1 MRTNLP
7 VTQKEVP
14 VGENVNIVSSTNL
27 KGVITQVNDDFVE
40 ISGYTKDELIGQPH
54 NILRHPDMPA
64 EAFSD
69 LWQTVKAGHG
79 WEGIVKNRCK
89 NGDHYWVHAHVTPTR
104 EGDEIVGY
112 TSVRRKATAN
122 EIARA
127 GQLYQAIRSGKKV
140 DLHAGEH
147 SLLSAVPLRLRLL
160 MLLLFPILG
169 LLYFSANSVWEKSQ
183 TLNELRSMQVITEL
197 AVKSSAVI
205 HEAQKERGMSAG
217 FLASGGAKFAGEL
230 PQQRKETDKRIVELR
245 ELIATMDQSR
255 LQPGFLETLTKAQE
269 RMKTLESSRSDIS
282 NLRLAPKDS
291 FNFYTGLIGDW
302 LNVISYTAK
311 ISSNQELARSTTA
324 YLMFLHEKE
333 MAGRER
339 ATVNGAFAADKF
351 EGDAYQRFIGLLAN
365 QKTYSDL
372 FRGYASKT
380 ELDAYQG
387 KVNKDAVAEVER
399 LRQIAIEKAVTGGFG
414 VDPAHWFKTITLKI
428 DGMKQIEDGLAGE
441 LDELAGRLETQA
453 RRQWWTFSILT
464 VLALSVTLFFAV
476 WIIRVLLRELGGEP
490 NYARKVAQAIAGG
503 DLNYRI
509 AAREDDNS
517 SLIAAMRSMQGTLV
531 YMVREAQRVSDEAL
545 RVRSALDDAT
555 ANVTIADTSGKI
567 IYINRTALRMF
578 KDNEEAIRKAIP
590 HFVADKVLGSN
601 FDNFHKNPAHQQA
614 MMAQLTG
621 LYKATIKIGDRTFK
635 LTAMPVNNEKG
646 QRIGT
651 AVEWQDATLELKVEA
666 EVRTI
671 VEAAKNGDFTR
682 RIDLSDKEGFMR
694 ELSQNVNGLVET
706 SDKGLQEVA
715 RMLGA
720 LSRGDLTER
729 IANDYQ
735 GTFGQL
741 RDDSNATA
749 EKLGGIIREIKE
761 ATDTINTASQ
771 EIAAGNSDLSQ
782 RTEEQA
788 SSLEE
793 TASSMEEL
801 TSTVKQNAENAK
813 QANQLAI
820 GASDIALK
828 GGSVVHDVVTT
839 MDSINESS
847 RKIVDII
854 SVIDGIAFQTNIL
867 ALNAAVEAARAGEQ
881 GRGFAVVA
889 GEVRNLA
896 QRSAAAAKEIKTL
909 IGDSVEKVEGGS
921 KLVAQAG
928 QTMEEIVAS
937 IKRVTDIMSE
947 ITAASVE
954 QSAGIEQVN
963 LAITQMDEVTQQNAA
978 LVEEA
983 AAAAESLE
991 EQAQNLAVAV
1001 ATFKVDERGGTAV
1014 RRAPVS
1020 VHAVPVRKAGPAKAS
1035 VRKASAVTKAQPRF
1049 KGDEDG
1055 EWQEL

>member
-7 VTQKEVP
+7 VTQKEIL

-64 EAFSD
+64 EAFAD
-69 LWQTVKAGHG
+69 LWKTLKSGHG

-104 EGDEIVGY
+104 EGNEIVGY
-112 TSVRRKATAN
+112 TSVRRRATAN

-127 GQLYQAIRSGKKV
+127 DQLYQAIRSGKRV

-160 MLLLFPILG
+160 MLLFFPILG

-183 TLNELRSMQVITEL
+183 TRNELRAMQVITDL

-217 FLASGGAKFAGEL
+217 FLASGGAKFASEL

-245 ELIATMDQSR
+245 ELIAALDQSR
-255 LQPGFLETLTKAQE
+255 LQPGFLEILTKAQE
-269 RMKTLESSRSDIS
+269 RMKTLESGRADIS
-282 NLRLAPKDS
+282 SLRLAPKDS
-291 FNFYTGLIGDW
+291 FNFYTGLITDW

-324 YLMFLHEKE
+324 YLMFLNEKE

-372 FRGYASKT
+372 FRGYASKL

-387 KVNKDAVAEVER
+387 KVNKDAVVEVER
-399 LRQIAIEKAVTGGFG
+399 LRQIAIDKAVSGGFG
-414 VDPAHWFKTITLKI
+414 VDPAHWFKTITQKI

-441 LDELAGRLETQA
+441 LDELAGRLEAQA
-453 RRQWWTFSILT
+453 RRQWWTFLMMT
-464 VLALSVTLFFAV
+464 AFALSVTLFFAV

-490 NYARKVAQAIAGG
+490 NYARQVAQAIASG
-503 DLNYRI
+503 DLHYRI
-509 AAREDDNS
+509 EAREGDSS

-555 ANVTIADTSGKI
+555 ANVTIADINGKI
-567 IYINRTALRMF
+567 IYINRTAQRMF
-578 KDNEEAIRKAIP
+578 KDNEDAIRKEIP
-590 HFVADKVLGSN
+590 HFDAEKIMGSN
-601 FDNFHKNPAHQQA
+601 IDSFHKDSAHQQA
-614 MMAQLTG
+614 MVAQLTG
-621 LYKATIKIGDRTFK
+621 LHKATIRIADRTFK
-635 LTAMPVNNEKG
+635 LTVIPVSNEKG

-651 AVEWQDATLELKVEA
+651 AVEWQDATLELKIES

-715 RMLGA
+715 RMLEA
-720 LSRGDLTER
+720 LARGDLTER
-729 IANDYQ
+729 IVNDYQ

-749 EKLGGIIREIKE
+749 EKLGQIIREIKD

-771 EIAAGNSDLSQ
+771 EIASGNSDLSQ

-820 GASDIALK
+820 GASDVAIK
-828 GGSVVHDVVTT
+828 GGAVVHEVVTT

-928 QTMEEIVAS
+928 QTM
-937 IKRVTDIMSE
+937 
-947 ITAASVE
+947 
-954 QSAGIEQVN
+954 
-963 LAITQMDEVTQQNAA
+963 
-978 LVEEA
+978 
-983 AAAAESLE
+983 
-991 EQAQNLAVAV
+991 
-1001 ATFKVDERGGTAV
+1001 
-1014 RRAPVS
+1014 
-1020 VHAVPVRKAGPAKAS
+1020 
-1035 VRKASAVTKAQPRF
+1035 
-1049 KGDEDG
+1049 
-1055 EWQEL
+1055 